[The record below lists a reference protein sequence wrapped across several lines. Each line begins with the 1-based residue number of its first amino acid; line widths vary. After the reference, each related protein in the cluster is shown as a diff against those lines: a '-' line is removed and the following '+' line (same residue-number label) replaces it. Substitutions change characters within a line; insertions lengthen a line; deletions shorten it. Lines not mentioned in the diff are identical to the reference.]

1 MTEASGADVAEL
13 RFTRVFDAPRSLV
26 FRCMIDPAHLAHFWG
41 PEGMSTPEETITLDA
56 RPGGVFETVMVND
69 SDGSSYTMRA
79 VYDTV
84 DEPETLA
91 WTETGS
97 GMRVTVRFLALGEHR
112 TQVEIHEVG
121 VPAAAMTPQAQAGFL
136 TSLDRFDTHLHE
148 LHSTE
153 NVDKGDTR

>member
-1 MTEASGADVAEL
+1 MAEPSAAGVAEL
-13 RFTRVFDAPRSLV
+13 RFTRVFDAPRRLV

-41 PEGMSTPEETITLDA
+41 PKGTSTPMETITVDA

-69 SDGSSYTMRA
+69 ADGSRYPTRA
-79 VYDTV
+79 IYDIV

-97 GMRVTVRFLALGEHR
+97 GMKVTIRFVALGESR

-121 VPAAAMTPQAQAGFL
+121 VPASALTPQAQAGFL
-136 TSLDRFDTHLHE
+136 TSLDRFEIYLTQPNPPAHGGL
-148 LHSTE
+148 
-153 NVDKGDTR
+153 K